1 MEIEMAQEEDA
12 KQKRELQIALEE
24 LAGALP
30 SIARNPL
37 NDSSVVFSS
46 IIEQTVRYCEQ
57 AFEPPNVPTLLI
69 ALANLLDAI
78 RTNEFSTDEEAANK
92 DVSEYTGWDELA
104 AEIMTL
110 ARLEG
115 RVRPA

>member
-1 MEIEMAQEEDA
+1 
-12 KQKRELQIALEE
+12 
-24 LAGALP
+24 
-30 SIARNPL
+30 
-37 NDSSVVFSS
+37 
-46 IIEQTVRYCEQ
+46 
-57 AFEPPNVPTLLI
+57 
-69 ALANLLDAI
+69 LANLLDAI